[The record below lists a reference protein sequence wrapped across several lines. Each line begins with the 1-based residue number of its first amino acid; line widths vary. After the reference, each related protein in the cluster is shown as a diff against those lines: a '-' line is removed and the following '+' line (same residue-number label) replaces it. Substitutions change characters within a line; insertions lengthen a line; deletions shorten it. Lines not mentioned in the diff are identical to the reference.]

1 MTISDFILNP
11 KELKNINAANV
22 RKAAVESFIPDIK
35 KYSAQELAVLYAFC
49 DTDFKMFDSLVAF
62 YWKSLGNSFKDLEQY
77 QNTGAFV
84 AQPDKRTKFATDI
97 VNACVWC
104 DNFYNAVMAEMKD
117 SFNLVKGKWG
127 KGDRYEL
134 KSDSPLAK
142 IVEDKSDE
150 RIMSL
155 YNAREVVAYLAT
167 YLAVENGGVDGI
179 VTSEASKRDTL
190 TYLFNGLVE
199 PQKGGILNAL
209 KKYVS
214 AYNDQKEN
222 MMDVFTI
229 REVASELAKQQIEK
243 INETSAT
250 KIDSDAAK
258 NFYNCVMLK
267 MIQTM
272 ASTDFKDISVA
283 LDEGKSNYRV
293 AFIDEKARRDFRE
306 NVRNY
311 ETADEAKKALDDNG
325 ARGTDLLAAI
335 KYYDKQMLQDEK
347 DKVVDTFEEGA
358 WLCIANLLIVE
369 FAGVEGKNKERLQQ
383 VFAIPLAQCLDRVES
398 PEKRLEIV
406 KKAIK
411 KVDELHFESKIELT
425 EEDSAAVDTGDV
437 RLAAFA
443 AARSSDTSAEVKAPS
458 YPLKKYK
465 TYMHEAMSGV
475 LKDIKKEGKKQ
486 YYQYCPVTALM
497 QAGLLPRMKK
507 NGVVIEGNKQVEK
520 DFKTFVQMKSEIE
533 GTVASEKAQKKA
545 NKIAKNYNLS
555 EEEQVVV
562 EKVYGGLLDKEQQFK
577 EKVEATGKKYNELSN
592 AEKLELL
599 ETIGLTQ
606 EEAEASVY
614 DAYGKKKPT
623 GDEVDAAR

>member
-1 MTISDFILNP
+1 MTISELILNP
-11 KELKNINAANV
+11 NELKNLNAASV
-22 RKAAVESFIPDIK
+22 RKAAKESFIPGVK
-35 KYSAQELAVLYAFC
+35 NYSDKERGVLSAFC
-49 DTDFKMFDSLVAF
+49 NTDFKMYDKEVGYF
-62 YWKSLGNSFKDLEQY
+62 WKTLENAYKDLEQL
-77 QNTGAFV
+77 QNTGVFV
-84 AQPDKRTKFATDI
+84 AEPDKRTKFPTDI
-97 VNACVWC
+97 VDACRVC
-104 DNFYNAVMAEMKD
+104 DKFYGIVMGKMKD
-117 SFNLVKGKWG
+117 SFNLIKGKRG
-127 KGDRYEL
+127 KDDYYEI

-142 IVEDKSDE
+142 LVKDKSDE
-150 RIMSL
+150 RVMSL

-167 YLAVENGGVDGI
+167 YLAVENGLVDSI
-179 VTSEASKRDTL
+179 VTSEKSKQDTL

-199 PQKGGILNAL
+199 PKNGGILNAL
-209 KKYVS
+209 KKYKN
-214 AYNDQKEN
+214 AYEGQKEN

-229 REVASELAKQQIEK
+229 REIASELAKLSIESVK
-243 INETSAT
+243 EEITS
-250 KIDSDAAK
+250 KIDLDVAS
-258 NFYNCVMLK
+258 NFYNCEMLEA
-267 MIQTM
+267 IETM
-272 ASTDFKDISVA
+272 SPTEFKDIPLA

-369 FAGVEGKNKERLQQ
+369 FAGVKGKNKERLQQ

-425 EEDSAAVDTGDV
+425 EEDSAAVDTGYV

-443 AARSSDTSAEVKAPS
+443 AARSSDKSAEVKAPS

-486 YYQYCPVTALM
+486 YYQICPVTALM

-555 EEEQVVV
+555 EEEQEVIQ
-562 EKVYGGLLDKEQQFK
+562 KVYGSLLDKEQQFK

-599 ETIGLTQ
+599 EKIGLTQ
-606 EEAEASVY
+606 EKAEASVY

>member
-1 MTISDFILNP
+1 MTISDLILNP
-11 KELKNINAANV
+11 NELKNLNAASV
-22 RKAAVESFIPDIK
+22 RKAAKESFIPGVK
-35 KYSAQELAVLYAFC
+35 NYSDKERGVLSAFC
-49 DTDFKMFDSLVAF
+49 NTDFKMYDKEVGYF
-62 YWKSLGNSFKDLEQY
+62 WKTLENAYKDLEQL
-77 QNTGAFV
+77 QNTGVFV
-84 AQPDKRTKFATDI
+84 AEPDKRTKFPTDI
-97 VNACVWC
+97 VDACREC
-104 DNFYNAVMAEMKD
+104 DKFYGIVMGKMKD
-117 SFNLVKGKWG
+117 SFNLIKGKRG
-127 KGDRYEL
+127 KVDYYEI

-142 IVEDKSDE
+142 LVKDKSDE
-150 RIMSL
+150 RVMSL

-167 YLAVENGGVDGI
+167 YLAVENGLVDNI
-179 VTSEASKRDTL
+179 VTSEKSKQDTL

-199 PQKGGILNAL
+199 PKNGGILNAL
-209 KKYVS
+209 KKYKN
-214 AYNDQKEN
+214 AYEGQKEN

-229 REVASELAKQQIEK
+229 REIASELAKLSIESVK
-243 INETSAT
+243 EEITS
-250 KIDSDAAK
+250 KIDLDVAS
-258 NFYNCVMLK
+258 NFYNCEMLEA
-267 MIQTM
+267 IETM
-272 ASTDFKDISVA
+272 SPTEFKDIPLA

-311 ETADEAKKALDDNG
+311 ETADEAKKALYYNG

-425 EEDSAAVDTGDV
+425 EEDSEAVDTGYV

-443 AARSSDTSAEVKAPS
+443 AARSSDKSAEVKAPS

-555 EEEQVVV
+555 EEEQEVVK
-562 EKVYGGLLDKEQQFK
+562 KVYGGLLDKEQQFK

-599 ETIGLTQ
+599 EKIGLTQ
-606 EEAEASVY
+606 EEAEASIY

>member
-1 MTISDFILNP
+1 MTISDLILNP
-11 KELKNINAANV
+11 NELKNLNAASV
-22 RKAAVESFIPDIK
+22 RKAAKESFIPGVK
-35 KYSAQELAVLYAFC
+35 NYSDKERGVLSAFC
-49 DTDFKMFDSLVAF
+49 NTDFKMYDKVVGYF
-62 YWKSLGNSFKDLEQY
+62 WKTLENAYKDLEQL
-77 QNTGAFV
+77 QNTGVFV
-84 AQPDKRTKFATDI
+84 AEPDKRTKFPTDI
-97 VNACVWC
+97 VDACREC
-104 DNFYNAVMAEMKD
+104 DKFYGIVMGKMKD
-117 SFNLVKGKWG
+117 SFNLIKGKRG
-127 KGDRYEL
+127 KVDYYEI

-142 IVEDKSDE
+142 LVKDKSDE
-150 RIMSL
+150 RVMSL

-167 YLAVENGGVDGI
+167 YLAVENGLVDNI
-179 VTSEASKRDTL
+179 VTSEKSKQDTL

-199 PQKGGILNAL
+199 PKNGGILNAL
-209 KKYVS
+209 KKYKN
-214 AYNDQKEN
+214 AYEGQKEN

-229 REVASELAKQQIEK
+229 REIASELAKLSIESVK
-243 INETSAT
+243 EEITS
-250 KIDSDAAK
+250 KIDLDVAS
-258 NFYNCVMLK
+258 NFYNCEMLEA
-267 MIQTM
+267 IETM
-272 ASTDFKDISVA
+272 SPTEFKDIPLA

-425 EEDSAAVDTGDV
+425 EEDSEAVDTGYV

-443 AARSSDTSAEVKAPS
+443 AARSSDKSAEVKAPS

-555 EEEQVVV
+555 EEEQEVVK
-562 EKVYGGLLDKEQQFK
+562 KVYGGLLDKEQQFK

-599 ETIGLTQ
+599 EKIGLTQ
-606 EEAEASVY
+606 EEAEASIY

>member
-1 MTISDFILNP
+1 MTISDLILNP
-11 KELKNINAANV
+11 NELKNLNAASV
-22 RKAAVESFIPDIK
+22 RKAAKESFIPGVK
-35 KYSAQELAVLYAFC
+35 NYSDKERGVLSAFC
-49 DTDFKMFDSLVAF
+49 NTDFKMYDKEVGYF
-62 YWKSLGNSFKDLEQY
+62 WKTLENAYKDLEQL
-77 QNTGAFV
+77 QNTGVFV
-84 AQPDKRTKFATDI
+84 AEPDKRTKFPTDI
-97 VNACVWC
+97 VDACREC
-104 DNFYNAVMAEMKD
+104 DKFYGIVMGKMKD
-117 SFNLVKGKWG
+117 SFNLIKGKRG
-127 KGDRYEL
+127 KVDYYEI

-142 IVEDKSDE
+142 LVKDKSDE
-150 RIMSL
+150 RVMSL

-167 YLAVENGGVDGI
+167 YLAVENGLVDNI
-179 VTSEASKRDTL
+179 VTSEKSKQDTL

-199 PQKGGILNAL
+199 PKNGGILNAL
-209 KKYVS
+209 KKYKN
-214 AYNDQKEN
+214 AYEGQKEN

-229 REVASELAKQQIEK
+229 REIASELAKLSIESVK
-243 INETSAT
+243 EEITS
-250 KIDSDAAK
+250 KIDLDVAS
-258 NFYNCVMLK
+258 NFYNCEMLEA
-267 MIQTM
+267 IETM
-272 ASTDFKDISVA
+272 SPTEFKDIPLA

-425 EEDSAAVDTGDV
+425 EEDSEAVDTGYV

-443 AARSSDTSAEVKAPS
+443 AARSSDKSAEVKAPS

-555 EEEQVVV
+555 EEEQEVVK
-562 EKVYGGLLDKEQQFK
+562 KVYGGLLDKEQQFK

-599 ETIGLTQ
+599 EKIGLTQ
-606 EEAEASVY
+606 EEAEASIY

>member
-1 MTISDFILNP
+1 MTISDLILNP
-11 KELKNINAANV
+11 NELKNLNAASV
-22 RKAAVESFIPDIK
+22 RKAAKESFIPGVK
-35 KYSAQELAVLYAFC
+35 NYSDKERGVLSAFC
-49 DTDFKMFDSLVAF
+49 NTDFKMYDKEVGYF
-62 YWKSLGNSFKDLEQY
+62 WKTLENAYKDLEQL
-77 QNTGAFV
+77 QNTGVLV
-84 AQPDKRTKFATDI
+84 AEPDKRTKFPTDI
-97 VNACVWC
+97 VDACREC
-104 DNFYNAVMAEMKD
+104 DKFYGIVMGKMKD
-117 SFNLVKGKWG
+117 SFNLIKGKRG
-127 KGDRYEL
+127 KVDYYEI

-142 IVEDKSDE
+142 LVKDKSDE
-150 RIMSL
+150 RVMSL

-167 YLAVENGGVDGI
+167 YLAVENGLVDNI
-179 VTSEASKRDTL
+179 VTSEKSKQDTL

-199 PQKGGILNAL
+199 PKNGGILNAL
-209 KKYVS
+209 KKYKN
-214 AYNDQKEN
+214 AYEGQKEN

-229 REVASELAKQQIEK
+229 REIASELAKLSIESVK
-243 INETSAT
+243 EEITS
-250 KIDSDAAK
+250 KIDLDVAS
-258 NFYNCVMLK
+258 NFYNCEMLEA
-267 MIQTM
+267 IETM
-272 ASTDFKDISVA
+272 SPTEFKDIPLA

-425 EEDSAAVDTGDV
+425 EEDSEAVDTGYV

-443 AARSSDTSAEVKAPS
+443 AARSSDKSAEVKAPS

-555 EEEQVVV
+555 EEEQEVVK
-562 EKVYGGLLDKEQQFK
+562 KVYGGLLDKEQQFK

-599 ETIGLTQ
+599 EKIGLTQ
-606 EEAEASVY
+606 EEAEASIY

>member
-1 MTISDFILNP
+1 MTISDLILNP
-11 KELKNINAANV
+11 NELKNLNAASV
-22 RKAAVESFIPDIK
+22 RKAAKESFIPGVK
-35 KYSAQELAVLYAFC
+35 NYSDKERGVLSAFC
-49 DTDFKMFDSLVAF
+49 NTDFKMYDKEVGYF
-62 YWKSLGNSFKDLEQY
+62 WKTLENAYKDLEQL
-77 QNTGAFV
+77 QNTGVFV
-84 AQPDKRTKFATDI
+84 AEPDKRTKFPTDI
-97 VNACVWC
+97 VDACREC
-104 DNFYNAVMAEMKD
+104 DKFYGIVMGKMKD
-117 SFNLVKGKWG
+117 SFNLIKGKRG
-127 KGDRYEL
+127 KVDYYEI

-142 IVEDKSDE
+142 LVKDKSDE
-150 RIMSL
+150 RVMSL

-167 YLAVENGGVDGI
+167 YLAVENGLVDNI
-179 VTSEASKRDTL
+179 VTSEKSKQDTL

-199 PQKGGILNAL
+199 PKNGGILNAL
-209 KKYVS
+209 KKYKN
-214 AYNDQKEN
+214 AYEGQKEN

-229 REVASELAKQQIEK
+229 REIASELAKLSIESVK
-243 INETSAT
+243 EEITS
-250 KIDSDAAK
+250 KIDLDVAS
-258 NFYNCVMLK
+258 NFYNCEMLEA
-267 MIQTM
+267 IETM
-272 ASTDFKDISVA
+272 SPTEFKDIPLA

-425 EEDSAAVDTGDV
+425 DEDSEAVDTGYV

-443 AARSSDTSAEVKAPS
+443 AARSSDKSAEVKAPS

-555 EEEQVVV
+555 EEEQEVVK
-562 EKVYGGLLDKEQQFK
+562 KVYGGLLDKEQQFK

-599 ETIGLTQ
+599 EKIGLTQ
-606 EEAEASVY
+606 EEAEASIY

>member
-1 MTISDFILNP
+1 MTISDLILNP
-11 KELKNINAANV
+11 NELKNLNAASV
-22 RKAAVESFIPDIK
+22 RKAAKESFIPGVK
-35 KYSAQELAVLYAFC
+35 NYSDKERGVLSAFC
-49 DTDFKMFDSLVAF
+49 NTDFKMYDKEVGYF
-62 YWKSLGNSFKDLEQY
+62 WKTLENAYKDLEQL
-77 QNTGAFV
+77 QNTGVFV
-84 AQPDKRTKFATDI
+84 AEPDKRTKFPTDI
-97 VNACVWC
+97 VDACREC
-104 DNFYNAVMAEMKD
+104 DKFYGIVMGKMKD
-117 SFNLVKGKWG
+117 SFNLIKGKRG
-127 KGDRYEL
+127 KVDYYEI

-142 IVEDKSDE
+142 LVKDKSDE
-150 RIMSL
+150 RVMSL

-167 YLAVENGGVDGI
+167 YLAVENGLVDNI
-179 VTSEASKRDTL
+179 VTSEKSKQDTL

-199 PQKGGILNAL
+199 PKNGGILNAL
-209 KKYVS
+209 KKYKN
-214 AYNDQKEN
+214 AYEGQKEN

-229 REVASELAKQQIEK
+229 REIASELAKLSIESVQEE
-243 INETSAT
+243 ITS
-250 KIDSDAAK
+250 KIDLDVAS
-258 NFYNCVMLK
+258 NFYNCEMLEA
-267 MIQTM
+267 IETM
-272 ASTDFKDISVA
+272 SPTEFKDIPLA

-425 EEDSAAVDTGDV
+425 EEDSEAVDTGYV

-443 AARSSDTSAEVKAPS
+443 AARSSDKSAEVKAPS

-555 EEEQVVV
+555 EEEQEVVK
-562 EKVYGGLLDKEQQFK
+562 KVYGGLLDKEQQFK

-599 ETIGLTQ
+599 EKIGLTQ
-606 EEAEASVY
+606 EEAEASIY

>member
-1 MTISDFILNP
+1 
-11 KELKNINAANV
+11 
-22 RKAAVESFIPDIK
+22 
-35 KYSAQELAVLYAFC
+35 
-49 DTDFKMFDSLVAF
+49 
-62 YWKSLGNSFKDLEQY
+62 
-77 QNTGAFV
+77 
-84 AQPDKRTKFATDI
+84 
-97 VNACVWC
+97 
-104 DNFYNAVMAEMKD
+104 
-117 SFNLVKGKWG
+117 
-127 KGDRYEL
+127 
-134 KSDSPLAK
+134 
-142 IVEDKSDE
+142 
-150 RIMSL
+150 
-155 YNAREVVAYLAT
+155 
-167 YLAVENGGVDGI
+167 
-179 VTSEASKRDTL
+179 
-190 TYLFNGLVE
+190 
-199 PQKGGILNAL
+199 
-209 KKYVS
+209 
-214 AYNDQKEN
+214 
-222 MMDVFTI
+222 MDVFTI
-229 REVASELAKQQIEK
+229 REIASELAKLSIESVK
-243 INETSAT
+243 EEITS
-250 KIDSDAAK
+250 KIDLDVAS
-258 NFYNCVMLK
+258 NFYNCEMLEA
-267 MIQTM
+267 IETM
-272 ASTDFKDISVA
+272 SPTEFKDIPLA

-425 EEDSAAVDTGDV
+425 EEDSEAVDTGYV

-443 AARSSDTSAEVKAPS
+443 AARSSDKSAEVKAPS

-555 EEEQVVV
+555 EEEQEVVK
-562 EKVYGGLLDKEQQFK
+562 KVYGGLLDKEQQFK

-599 ETIGLTQ
+599 EKIGLTQ
-606 EEAEASVY
+606 EEAEASIY

>member
-1 MTISDFILNP
+1 MTISDLILKPN
-11 KELKNINAANV
+11 ELKNLNAASV
-22 RKAAVESFIPDIK
+22 RKAAKESFIPGVK
-35 KYSAQELAVLYAFC
+35 NYSDKERGVLSAFC
-49 DTDFKMFDSLVAF
+49 NTDFKMYDKEVDYF
-62 YWKSLGNSFKDLEQY
+62 WKTLENAYKDLEQL
-77 QNTGAFV
+77 QNTGVFV
-84 AQPDKRTKFATDI
+84 AEPDKRTKFPTDI
-97 VNACVWC
+97 VDACREC
-104 DNFYNAVMAEMKD
+104 DKFYGIVMGKMKD
-117 SFNLVKGKWG
+117 SFNLIKGKRG
-127 KGDRYEL
+127 KDDYYEI

-142 IVEDKSDE
+142 LVKDKSDE
-150 RIMSL
+150 RVMSL

-167 YLAVENGGVDGI
+167 YLAVENGLVDSI
-179 VTSEASKRDTL
+179 VTSEKSKQDTL

-199 PQKGGILNAL
+199 PKNGGILNAL
-209 KKYVS
+209 KKYKN
-214 AYNDQKEN
+214 AYEGQKEN

-229 REVASELAKQQIEK
+229 REIASELAKLSIESVK
-243 INETSAT
+243 EEITSE
-250 KIDSDAAK
+250 IDLDVAS
-258 NFYNCVMLK
+258 NFYNCEMLEA
-267 MIQTM
+267 IETM
-272 ASTDFKDISVA
+272 SPTEFKDIPLA

-425 EEDSAAVDTGDV
+425 EEDSAAVDTGYV

-443 AARSSDTSAEVKAPS
+443 AARSSDKSAEVKAPS
-458 YPLKKYK
+458 NPLKKYK

-555 EEEQVVV
+555 EEEQEVVK
-562 EKVYGGLLDKEQQFK
+562 KVYGGLLDKEQQFK

-599 ETIGLTQ
+599 EKIGLTQ
-606 EEAEASVY
+606 EEAEASIY

>member
-84 AQPDKRTKFATDI
+84 AEPNKRTKFAADI
-97 VNACVWC
+97 VSACVWC

-127 KGDRYEL
+127 KVDRYEL

-155 YNAREVVAYLAT
+155 YSSREVVAYLAT

-293 AFIDEKARRDFRE
+293 FYVDEKGRVVFKED
-306 NVRNY
+306 VKNY
-311 ETADEAKKALDDNG
+311 TTEAEADKAFSLNG
-325 ARGTDLLAAI
+325 AHDTDLLGAI
-335 KYYDKQMLQDEK
+335 KYYDKQMLKDEK
-347 DKVVDTFEEGA
+347 DKAVDNFEDAA
-358 WLCIANLLIVE
+358 WLCIANLLMVE
-369 FAGVEGKNKERLQQ
+369 FAGIEGKNKERLQQ
-383 VFAIPLAQCLDRVES
+383 AFTIPLAQCLDRVES

-406 KKAIK
+406 NKAIE
-411 KVDELHFESKIELT
+411 KVKGLHFAKEIKLPD
-425 EEDSAAVDTGDV
+425 EETAVADARSA
-437 RLAAFA
+437 RLAS
-443 AARSSDTSAEVKAPS
+443 ARSAVKSSKVKAPS
-458 YPLKKYK
+458 NPLKKYK
-465 TYMHEAMSGV
+465 MYMHEAMSGV

-486 YYQYCPVTALM
+486 YYQICPVTALM
-497 QAGLLPRMKK
+497 QAGLLPRTKK

-555 EEEQVVV
+555 EEEQEVV

-577 EKVEATGKKYNELSN
+577 EKVEKTGKKYNELDN

-614 DAYGKKKPT
+614 GAYSKKKPT

>member
-1 MTISDFILNP
+1 MTISDLILNP
-11 KELKNINAANV
+11 NELKNLNAASV
-22 RKAAVESFIPDIK
+22 RKAAKESFIPGVK
-35 KYSAQELAVLYAFC
+35 NYSDKERGVLSAFC
-49 DTDFKMFDSLVAF
+49 NTDFKMYDKEVGYF
-62 YWKSLGNSFKDLEQY
+62 WKTLENAYKDLEQL
-77 QNTGAFV
+77 QNTGVFV
-84 AQPDKRTKFATDI
+84 AEPDKITKFPTDI
-97 VNACVWC
+97 VDACREC
-104 DNFYNAVMAEMKD
+104 DKFYGIVMGKMKD
-117 SFNLVKGKWG
+117 SFNLIKGKRG
-127 KGDRYEL
+127 KVDYYEI

-142 IVEDKSDE
+142 LVKDKSDE
-150 RIMSL
+150 RVMSL

-167 YLAVENGGVDGI
+167 YLAVENGLVDNI
-179 VTSEASKRDTL
+179 VTSEKSKQDTL

-199 PQKGGILNAL
+199 PKNGGILNAL
-209 KKYVS
+209 KKYKN
-214 AYNDQKEN
+214 AYEGQKEN

-229 REVASELAKQQIEK
+229 REIASELAKLSIESVK
-243 INETSAT
+243 EEITS
-250 KIDSDAAK
+250 KIDLDVAS
-258 NFYNCVMLK
+258 NFYNCEMLEA
-267 MIQTM
+267 IETM
-272 ASTDFKDISVA
+272 SPTEFKDIPLA

-425 EEDSAAVDTGDV
+425 EEDSEAVDTGYV

-443 AARSSDTSAEVKAPS
+443 AARSSDKSAEVKAPS

-555 EEEQVVV
+555 EEEQEVVK
-562 EKVYGGLLDKEQQFK
+562 KVYGGLLDKEQQFK

-599 ETIGLTQ
+599 EKIGLTQ
-606 EEAEASVY
+606 EEAEASIY

>member
-1 MTISDFILNP
+1 MTISDLILNP
-11 KELKNINAANV
+11 NELKNLNAASV
-22 RKAAVESFIPDIK
+22 RKAAKESFIPGVK
-35 KYSAQELAVLYAFC
+35 NYSDKERGVLSAFC
-49 DTDFKMFDSLVAF
+49 NTDFKMYDKEVGYF
-62 YWKSLGNSFKDLEQY
+62 WKTLENAYKDLEQL
-77 QNTGAFV
+77 QNTGVFV
-84 AQPDKRTKFATDI
+84 AEPDKRTKFPTDI
-97 VNACVWC
+97 VDACREC
-104 DNFYNAVMAEMKD
+104 DKFYGIVMGKMKD
-117 SFNLVKGKWG
+117 SFNLIKGKWG
-127 KGDRYEL
+127 TVDYYEI

-142 IVEDKSDE
+142 LVKDKSDE
-150 RIMSL
+150 RVMSL

-167 YLAVENGGVDGI
+167 YLAVENGLVDNI
-179 VTSEASKRDTL
+179 VTSEKSKQDTL

-199 PQKGGILNAL
+199 PKNGGILNAL
-209 KKYVS
+209 KKYKN
-214 AYNDQKEN
+214 AYEGQKEN

-229 REVASELAKQQIEK
+229 REIASELAKLSIESVK
-243 INETSAT
+243 EEITS
-250 KIDSDAAK
+250 KIDLDVAS
-258 NFYNCVMLK
+258 NFYNCEMLEA
-267 MIQTM
+267 IETM
-272 ASTDFKDISVA
+272 SPTEFKDIPLA

-425 EEDSAAVDTGDV
+425 EEDSEAVDTGYV

-443 AARSSDTSAEVKAPS
+443 AARSSDKSAEVKAPS

-555 EEEQVVV
+555 EEEQEVV
-562 EKVYGGLLDKEQQFK
+562 EKVYGGLLEKEQQFK
-577 EKVEATGKKYNELSN
+577 EAVEATGKKYNELSN

-599 ETIGLTQ
+599 EKIGLTQ
-606 EEAEASVY
+606 EEAEASIY

>member
-1 MTISDFILNP
+1 MTISDLILNP
-11 KELKNINAANV
+11 NELKNLNAASV
-22 RKAAVESFIPDIK
+22 RKAAKESFIPGVK
-35 KYSAQELAVLYAFC
+35 NYSDKERGVLSAFC
-49 DTDFKMFDSLVAF
+49 NTDFKMYDKEVGYF
-62 YWKSLGNSFKDLEQY
+62 WKTLENAYKDLEQL
-77 QNTGAFV
+77 QNTGVFV
-84 AQPDKRTKFATDI
+84 AEPDKRTKFPTDI
-97 VNACVWC
+97 VDACREC
-104 DNFYNAVMAEMKD
+104 DKFYGIVMGKMKD
-117 SFNLVKGKWG
+117 SFNLIKGKRG
-127 KGDRYEL
+127 KVDYYEI

-142 IVEDKSDE
+142 LVKDKSDE
-150 RIMSL
+150 RVMSL

-167 YLAVENGGVDGI
+167 YLAVENGLVDNI
-179 VTSEASKRDTL
+179 VTSEKSKQDTL

-199 PQKGGILNAL
+199 PKNGGILNAL
-209 KKYVS
+209 KKYKN
-214 AYNDQKEN
+214 AYEGQKEN

-229 REVASELAKQQIEK
+229 REIASELAKLSIESVK
-243 INETSAT
+243 EEITS
-250 KIDSDAAK
+250 KIDLDVAS
-258 NFYNCVMLK
+258 NFYNCEMLEA
-267 MIQTM
+267 IETM
-272 ASTDFKDISVA
+272 SPTEFKDIPLA

-425 EEDSAAVDTGDV
+425 EEDSEAVDTGYV

-443 AARSSDTSAEVKAPS
+443 AARSSDKSAEVKAPS

-555 EEEQVVV
+555 EEEQEVVK
-562 EKVYGGLLDKEQQFK
+562 KVYGGLLDKEQQFK

-599 ETIGLTQ
+599 
-606 EEAEASVY
+606 
-614 DAYGKKKPT
+614 
-623 GDEVDAAR
+623 

>member
-1 MTISDFILNP
+1 MTISDLILNP
-11 KELKNINAANV
+11 NELKNLNAASV
-22 RKAAVESFIPDIK
+22 RKAAKESFIPGVK
-35 KYSAQELAVLYAFC
+35 NYSDKERGVLSAFC
-49 DTDFKMFDSLVAF
+49 NTDFKMYDKEVGYF
-62 YWKSLGNSFKDLEQY
+62 WKTLENAYKDLEQL
-77 QNTGAFV
+77 QNTGVFV
-84 AQPDKRTKFATDI
+84 AEPDKRTKFPTDI
-97 VNACVWC
+97 VDACREC
-104 DNFYNAVMAEMKD
+104 DKFYGIVMGKMKD
-117 SFNLVKGKWG
+117 SFNLIKGKRG
-127 KGDRYEL
+127 KVDYYEI

-142 IVEDKSDE
+142 LVKDKSDE
-150 RIMSL
+150 RVMSL

-167 YLAVENGGVDGI
+167 YLAVENGLVDNI
-179 VTSEASKRDTL
+179 VTSEKSKQDTL

-199 PQKGGILNAL
+199 PKNGGILNAL
-209 KKYVS
+209 KKYKN
-214 AYNDQKEN
+214 AYEGQKEN

-229 REVASELAKQQIEK
+229 REIASELAKLSIESVK
-243 INETSAT
+243 EEITS
-250 KIDSDAAK
+250 KIDLDVAS
-258 NFYNCVMLK
+258 NFYNCEMLEA
-267 MIQTM
+267 IETM
-272 ASTDFKDISVA
+272 SPTEFKDIPLA

-335 KYYDKQMLQDEK
+335 KYYDKQMFQDEK

-425 EEDSAAVDTGDV
+425 EEDSEAVDTGYV

-443 AARSSDTSAEVKAPS
+443 AARSSDKSAEVKAPS

-555 EEEQVVV
+555 EEEQEVVK
-562 EKVYGGLLDKEQQFK
+562 KVYGGLLDKEQQFK

-599 ETIGLTQ
+599 EKIGLTQ
-606 EEAEASVY
+606 EEAEASIY